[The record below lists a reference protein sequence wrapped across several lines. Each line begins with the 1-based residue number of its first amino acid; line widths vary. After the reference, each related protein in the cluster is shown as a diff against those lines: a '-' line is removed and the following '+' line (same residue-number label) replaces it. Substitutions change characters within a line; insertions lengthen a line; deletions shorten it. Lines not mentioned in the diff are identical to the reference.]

1 MSENKNMSDLEN
13 SQRDKAI
20 AILKILNGITFQNWE
35 LLKKDMDELFQSR
48 FVLNIDDCLR

>member
-1 MSENKNMSDLEN
+1 MSDLEN